1 MKEINLKLE
10 TRQVECKTISIKT
23 AITIEEG
30 ISEIVIPKKIRKE
43 AEKLLIKELNSI
55 RDGI

>member
-30 ISEIVIPKKIRKE
+30 ISEIVIPKKLRKE
-43 AEKLLIKELNSI
+43 AEKLLIEELNKTKEQ
-55 RDGI
+55 